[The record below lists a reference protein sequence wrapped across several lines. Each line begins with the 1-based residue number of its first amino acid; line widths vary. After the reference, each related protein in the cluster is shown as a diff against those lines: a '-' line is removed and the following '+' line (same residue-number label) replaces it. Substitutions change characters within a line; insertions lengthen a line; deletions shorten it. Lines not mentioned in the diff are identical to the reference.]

1 MNDRYT
7 IFKWL
12 IFISLL
18 VASVVCVTPV
28 SQKVRLGLDLAG
40 GMSFT
45 AQIDEA
51 RLRAEKESEI
61 AGEAT
66 ADKIA
71 REIKKAEPKISAAEL
86 EIRVKAEVAERLR
99 GVDGIVAAALA
110 DADARTMEVI
120 RNRIDGLGVNEPLI
134 VPGKDHRI
142 IIEIPGADEEQR
154 QIAEQQIT
162 SRAKLEF
169 RLVHVRNGEL
179 SSALMASGKAPE
191 GYRIVQNAEGRE
203 YYAREPGY
211 NALVRDPDYRRRLR
225 QFGNPDPGYSFMLER
240 DRLDDGREV
249 FSPAFVRNRVELEG
263 ELLRS
268 ANFNIDPN
276 RGGYVVHIQFNSEG
290 REKFAK
296 LTGDYAPHGRRN
308 NSVQGRQ
315 LAIVLDDT
323 LYSAPVLREPILGGS
338 AEISGN
344 FTRDDAALLANVLKA
359 GSLPAPMKILE
370 KRMIDPSLGRD
381 AIRSGIRASL
391 IGGALVILFM
401 LVYYR
406 LLGTVAD
413 IALVLN
419 LALMPLGAMLIA
431 GFFNAIRVTD
441 SAPGSQSIIQ
451 LPVLTMP
458 GIAGIVLTIGM
469 AVDANV
475 LIFER
480 IREEARQGKSML
492 AAVSAGYDRAFLAIF
507 DSNITTLLTGLIL
520 FVFGSGPI
528 RGFAIT
534 LSAGIIVSMY
544 TALVVTRM
552 ILKFCVTEKTKSLS
566 IADWF
571 RFKTVDFVGKGRAA
585 MAVSAAIIVATV
597 GLFAVRCKVA
607 PRGVMA
613 IDFTGGTVM
622 NYSFEKTPPVDAMAK
637 ALHDAGVSDAVVRVQ
652 KSADGVSDAVEVK
665 SGWETVKDMGGMEV
679 GPAITKVLSESFPDS
694 GMVNNGQ
701 ESIGSQIGDDLKR
714 DATRAVI
721 FALIGMLVY
730 ISVRFEFGFALG
742 AVVALLH
749 DVLITLGLFTFLG
762 RQIGVTAIACFL
774 TIVGYSV
781 NDTIVISDRIR
792 EDLRKNPNMGFK
804 ELCNR
809 CITQTLGRTMLT
821 SLTTLLAVLSLLVF
835 GGGAIFDFALCM
847 TIGVIAGT
855 YSTIFIATPVMLAW
869 YKGRKPAMAKAR

>member
-1 MNDRYT
+1 MNDRNT
-7 IFKWL
+7 IFRWL
-12 IFISLL
+12 IFAALV
-18 VASVVCVTPV
+18 VASVVCVTPT

-51 RLRAEKESEI
+51 ALRADIKASDDTLDDKAIDQQVENI
-61 AGEAT
+61 MAG
-66 ADKIA
+66 AD
-71 REIKKAEPKISAAEL
+71 
-86 EIRVKAEVAERLR
+86 ERT
-99 GVDGIVAAALA
+99 V
-110 DADARTMEVI
+110 EVI

-154 QIAEQQIT
+154 QIAEQQIG

-169 RLVHVRNGEL
+169 RLVHVKDAEL
-179 SSALMASGKAPE
+179 SSALLASGKAPE
-191 GYRIVQNAEGRE
+191 GYRIVEDPQTGRS
-203 YYAREPGY
+203 YYAREANY
-211 NALVRDPDYRRRLR
+211 NTLVRDPDYKRRLR
-225 QFGNPDPGYSFMLER
+225 QFGNPDPNHSFMLER
-240 DRLDDGREV
+240 ERLDDGREV
-249 FSPAFVRNRVELEG
+249 YSPTFVRNRVEMEG
-263 ELLRS
+263 DLLRN
-268 ANFNIDPN
+268 ANFNIDPG
-276 RGGYVVHIQFNSEG
+276 RGSYVVNLQFTSEG
-290 REKFAK
+290 RDKFGK
-296 LTGDYAPHGRRN
+296 LTSDYAPHGRRN
-308 NSVQGRQ
+308 NSDRGRQ

-323 LYSAPVLREPILGGS
+323 LYSAPVLREPILGGN
-338 AEISGN
+338 AEISGR

-381 AIRSGIRASL
+381 AIQSGIRASL

-401 LVYYR
+401 IIYYR
-406 LLGTVAD
+406 LLGFVAD
-413 IALVLN
+413 IALCLN
-419 LALMPLGAMLIA
+419 LVLLPLGAMLIA
-431 GFFNAIRVTD
+431 GFFNAVRVTEAAAGSG
-441 SAPGSQSIIQ
+441 SALQ

-480 IREEARQGKSML
+480 IREEMRQGKSMVGAV
-492 AAVSAGYDRAFLAIF
+492 AAGFDRAFSAIF

-520 FVFGSGPI
+520 FIFGSGPI

-552 ILKFCVTEKTKSLS
+552 VLKFCVTDKTKAIS

-571 RFKTVDFVGKGRAA
+571 KFKPVDFIGKGRIA
-585 MAVSAAIIVATV
+585 MMASAAIIVVTL
-597 GLFAVRCKVA
+597 GIFAIRCKTS
-607 PRGVMA
+607 PRDVLA

-622 NYSFEKTPPVDAMAK
+622 TYGFAETPSVDAMTK
-637 ALHDAGVSDAVVRVQ
+637 ALKAGGVSDAVVRVQ
-652 KSADGVSDAVEVK
+652 KSADGVTDAVEVK
-665 SGWETVKDMGGMEV
+665 SGWDEVDGVEV
-679 GPAITKVLSESFPDS
+679 GKAITKILTDNFASS
-694 GMVNNGQ
+694 GLENKGQ
-701 ESIGSQIGDDLKR
+701 ETIGSQIGDDLKR

-721 FALIGMLVY
+721 FALIGMLIY
-730 ISVRFEFGFALG
+730 ISIRFEFGFALG

-749 DVLITLGLFTFLG
+749 DVLITLGLFTLFG

-781 NDTIVISDRIR
+781 NDTVVISDRIR
-792 EDLRKNPNMGFK
+792 EDLRRNPNMGFR

-809 CITQTLGRTMLT
+809 SITITLGRTMLT
-821 SLTTLLAVLSLLVF
+821 TLTTLLAVLSLLVF

-855 YSTIFIATPVMLAW
+855 YSTIFVAMPVMFAW
-869 YKGRKPAMAKAR
+869 YKGHKPGMAKAAR

>member
-1 MNDRYT
+1 MNDRNT
-7 IFKWL
+7 IFRWL
-12 IFISLL
+12 IFIAL
-18 VASVVCVTPV
+18 VAASVAFVTPI
-28 SQKVRLGLDLAG
+28 SQKIRLGLDLAG

-45 AQIDEA
+45 AQINEEA
-51 RLRAEKESEI
+51 LRAEIKRSDETLDDKAIDSQVEKI
-61 AGEAT
+61 MAG
-66 ADKIA
+66 AD
-71 REIKKAEPKISAAEL
+71 
-86 EIRVKAEVAERLR
+86 ERT
-99 GVDGIVAAALA
+99 V
-110 DADARTMEVI
+110 EVI

-154 QIAEQQIT
+154 RIAEAQI
-162 SRAKLEF
+162 SDQAKLEF
-169 RLVHVRNGEL
+169 RLVHVKNGEL
-179 SSALMASGKAPE
+179 TSALLASGKAPE
-191 GYRIVQNAEGRE
+191 GYRVIEDSQSGRT
-203 YYAREPGY
+203 YYAREADY
-211 NALVRDPDYRRRLR
+211 NNLVRDPDYKRRLR

-240 DRLDDGREV
+240 ERLEDGRIV
-249 FSPAFVRNRVELEG
+249 YSPAFVRNRVEMKG
-263 ELLRS
+263 DQLRT
-268 ANFNIDPN
+268 ANFNIDPG
-276 RGGYVVHIQFNSEG
+276 RGSYVVNLQFSSEG
-290 REKFAK
+290 RAAFGK
-296 LTGDYAPHGRRN
+296 LTSDYSPHGNRN
-308 NSVQGRQ
+308 KSEHGRQ

-359 GSLPAPMKILE
+359 GSLPAPMKIIE

-381 AIRSGIRASL
+381 AIQSGIRASI
-391 IGGALVILFM
+391 IGGALVVLFM

-406 LLGTVAD
+406 LLGFVAD
-413 IALVLN
+413 LALALN
-419 LALMPLGAMLIA
+419 LVLMPLGAMLIA
-431 GFFNAIRVTD
+431 GFFNAARVTEVAAGAS
-441 SAPGSQSIIQ
+441 SALQ

-475 LIFER
+475 LIYER
-480 IREEARQGKSML
+480 IREESLQGRSMV
-492 AAVSAGYDRAFLAIF
+492 AAVAAGYDRAFLAIF

-552 ILKFCVTEKTKSLS
+552 ILKFLVTDKTKSIS
-566 IADWF
+566 IANWF
-571 RFKTVDFVGKGRAA
+571 KFKTIDFVGKGRLA
-585 MAVSAAIIVATV
+585 MTISAAIIVVTL
-597 GLFAVRCKVA
+597 GIFAIRCKTS
-607 PRGVMA
+607 PRDVLA

-622 NYSFEKTPPVDAMAK
+622 NYSFEKAPSVEEMVKVLK
-637 ALHDAGVSDAVVRVQ
+637 AGGVSDAVVRIQ
-652 KSADGVSDAVEVK
+652 KSADGVSDSIEVK
-665 SGWETVKDMGGMEV
+665 SGWGKDRFGGDDV
-679 GPAITKVLSESFPDS
+679 GSVITKTLTAAFPEA
-694 GMVNNGQ
+694 GFVNDGQ
-701 ESIGSQIGDDLKR
+701 ESIGSQIGKDLKR

-721 FALIGMLVY
+721 FALIGMLIY

-749 DVLITLGLFTFLG
+749 DVLITLGLFTLFG

-792 EDLRKNPNMGFK
+792 EDVRKNPNMGFR

-809 CITQTLGRTMLT
+809 SITQTLGRTMLT
-821 SLTTLLAVLSLLVF
+821 SLTTLLAVLSLLAF

-869 YKGRKPAMAKAR
+869 YKGRKPKLAKAR